1 MIIDLILDRKD
12 GQQYKASSFYY
23 DVMEYAEIWPDD
35 ANPIT
40 HAMDEGN
47 NDDVRSALCAYIDR
61 QGYKPEIKDYINSVQ
76 WLEDDPKPE
85 RHNLATVVTA
95 AEENGETVKIGG
107 FDTFAD
113 FLSYYRAHY
122 RPILERLQQDQM
134 SVKDIHLLRFF
145 ADDMLSAFDE
155 GDE

>member
-1 MIIDLILDRKD
+1 MIIDLILDRKN
-12 GQQYKASSFYY
+12 GQLYKADKFYC
-23 DVMEYAEIWPDD
+23 DVMEYAEFWPDE

-47 NDDVRSALCAYIDR
+47 DDDVRSALCAYIDR
-61 QGYKPEIKDYINSVQ
+61 QGYKPEIKDYINSMQ
-76 WLEDDPKPE
+76 WLDDDPTQE
-85 RHNLATVVTA
+85 RHNMATVATA

-122 RPILERLQQDQM
+122 RPILEQLQQDQI
-134 SVKDIHLLRFF
+134 SIKDIHTLRFF
-145 ADDMLSAFDE
+145 AGDMLSAFAED
-155 GDE
+155 DD

>member
-12 GQQYKASSFYY
+12 GQQYKASNFYY
-23 DVMEYAEIWPDD
+23 DVMQYAEIWPEE

-40 HAMDEGN
+40 QAMDEEDEN
-47 NDDVRSALCAYIDR
+47 TVRGALCAYIDR
-61 QGYKPEIKDYINSVQ
+61 QGYKPEIKEYINSVQ
-76 WLEDDPKPE
+76 WLEDDPKQE
-85 RHNLATVVTA
+85 RHNLATVATA

-113 FLSYYRAHY
+113 FMSYYRAHY

-155 GDE
+155 DDD